1 MTRIRSASK
10 MSVRAPTSLPAPRPV
25 SPPMPTAALADEVAR
40 RLLAWFDDHGRHDLP
55 WQRAATPYRVWV
67 SEIMLQQT
75 QVAVVVPYFERFMAR
90 FPDVASLAAA
100 ELDEVLHLW
109 SGLGY
114 YARARHLHRAAR
126 VVVAEHQGRVPE
138 RIEALEALPGIGR
151 STAGAILSLALGQH
165 QPILDGNCKRV
176 LARCFAV
183 SGWPG
188 SSTVLAK
195 LWALAEALTPV
206 ARVGAF
212 NQAMM
217 DLGATLCTRAKPACH
232 ACPLAERC
240 QALAQDA
247 VGAYPA
253 PKPRK
258 QKPLRA
264 VQLLLIRDPGA
275 RLLLQRRPPTGIW
288 GGLWTPP
295 EIGLEETAEAWC
307 RTRLDAS
314 VLHLEKRPPRR
325 HTFSHF
331 QLEMRP
337 VQVQL
342 TTPPTRVADD
352 AATIW
357 VDPGAPDGLGLP
369 APIARLLAE
378 LEDINR

>member
-1 MTRIRSASK
+1 
-10 MSVRAPTSLPAPRPV
+10 
-25 SPPMPTAALADEVAR
+25 MPTAALADEVAR

-100 ELDEVLHLW
+100 ELDAVLHLW

-188 SSTVLAK
+188 SSAVLAK

-217 DLGATLCTRAKPACH
+217 DLGATLCTRTKPACH

-264 VQLLLIRDPGA
+264 VQLLLIRDPASGCCCNGGH
-275 RLLLQRRPPTGIW
+275 RLGSGVDSGRHPRSASRRPPRIGAAR
-288 GGLWTPP
+288 GWTPRCCT
-295 EIGLEETAEAWC
+295 LKSA
-307 RTRLDAS
+307 
-314 VLHLEKRPPRR
+314 RR
-325 HTFSHF
+325 
-331 QLEMRP
+331 
-337 VQVQL
+337 
-342 TTPPTRVADD
+342 ADIPS
-352 AATIW
+352 ATSNSRC
-357 VDPGAPDGLGLP
+357 
-369 APIARLLAE
+369 ARF
-378 LEDINR
+378 RCS